1 MRAPV
6 RSGDRTAVRTGRR
19 VADRHRRLTAR
30 APGAAV
36 EPDPSERAGDRRGGS
51 VLEQVVPLASAL
63 RWATLALGVLLLTTN
78 GRHPKTLWLVAGA
91 MLVGN
96 TVWRTLRPLRL
107 DSDSP
112 SALAFLALD
121 VAVTTSAVI
130 LSGHADSPFLL
141 TPIPTLMLAGFGWGN
156 EVAVPAALTP
166 SAAMLAADVVGGAPH
181 RIIDAG
187 LQAGLAFLASAA
199 IGALARRLSVEAAVR
214 QQETLDQM
222 TRMGTA
228 NDLLLAL
235 HRVVQTL
242 PASLDL
248 GDVVTSAQRG
258 FRESFDYTAAAVLV
272 KDDAM
277 NAWRPEW
284 AEGLRLPQ
292 LVDEAGIPD
301 AARPVIAG
309 DTPAVVQDL
318 FRSELTGCSP
328 SAHSGL
334 YAALRTPRGTVVG
347 LVVIEHSDPDRYG
360 ERDAHLLQDMAGPLA
375 LAIDNALWFGRL
387 RVLAA
392 EAERARIARDLHDRL
407 AQSLGYVAFELER
420 LGAVYAPAPQI
431 DALHEVV
438 RDVVVELRETLHELR
453 ATISETVTLAD
464 IARGYLGRLEDRTGL
479 ETHLIVR
486 EAGHRLPIQVEQEI
500 WRIAQEALAN
510 VERHSGANEVLV
522 TWTVTR
528 SHACLEVRDNGRGF
542 STRDVPDGRFG
553 IVGMR
558 ERASAIGASL
568 SVDSEAGTGTRV
580 LVWLE
585 VAR

>member
-6 RSGDRTAVRTGRR
+6 LPGEPAAARTRWRAS
-19 VADRHRRLTAR
+19 HRRPAAR
-30 APGAAV
+30 VPNPTV
-36 EPDPSERAGDRRGGS
+36 EVRQPDDADDRRGRS
-51 VLEQVVPLASAL
+51 VLEQVVPLATAL
-63 RWATLALGVLLLTTN
+63 RWATVALGLLLLTTN
-78 GRHPKTLWLVAGA
+78 GRNARAFSIVAGA

-107 DSDSP
+107 DSESR

-141 TPIPTLMLAGFGWGN
+141 TPIPTLVLAGFGWGN
-156 EVAVPAALTP
+156 DVAVPAALAP
-166 SAAMLAADVVGGAPH
+166 AAAVLAADLVSGAPQ
-181 RIIDAG
+181 RIVDEG

-199 IGALARRLSVEAAVR
+199 IGALARRLSMEAAVR
-214 QQETLDQM
+214 QQEALDQM
-222 TRMGTA
+222 TRMATA

-258 FRESFDYTAAAVLV
+258 FRDSFDYTAAAVLV
-272 KDDAM
+272 KDDATG
-277 NAWRPEW
+277 AWRPEW

-292 LVDEAGIPD
+292 LLHEGSIPD
-301 AARPVIAG
+301 AARPVVAG
-309 DTPAVVQDL
+309 DCAAVVQDL

-334 YAALRTPRGTVVG
+334 YAGLRTPRGSVVG
-347 LVVIEHSDPDRYG
+347 LVVIEHTDPDRYG
-360 ERDAHLLQDMAGPLA
+360 ERDAHLLREMAGPLA

-407 AQSLGYVAFELER
+407 AQSLGYIAFELER
-420 LGAVYAPAPQI
+420 LGTVYAPAPQI
-431 DALHEVV
+431 EALHEVV

-453 ATISETVTLAD
+453 STITETVTLAD

-510 VERHSGANEVLV
+510 VERHSGASEVSV
-522 TWTVTR
+522 TWTVSR
-528 SHACLEVRDNGRGF
+528 EHACLEVRDNGRGF
-542 STRDVPDGRFG
+542 SARDVPDGRFG

-558 ERASAIGASL
+558 ERASAIGAYL
-568 SVDSEAGTGTRV
+568 SVDGESGTGTRV

-585 VAR
+585 VPR